1 MLCIEMKPKPDTK
14 TKPENPLYGKFDQA
28 VKALVTPKP
37 KKASRP
43 PVAYQST
50 TPSDK

>member
-14 TKPENPLYGKFDQA
+14 TEQGNPLYGKFDQA

-37 KKASRP
+37 KEASRP

-50 TPSDK
+50 GSTDK